1 LGLAFSMVR
10 EPAEIDDAMWLLKL
24 AGISDLKTGIEVD
37 GPNLIYAYDYYL
49 APERGIDFLFMD
61 RDSMRA
67 MAAAKRGTE
76 WNNTN
81 LELITEEDVDKSLK
95 DVTIPVTVTAAAKNG
110 IPLYYNNKNTDAV
123 ALRSSGAGEDAV
135 SVKLGLIPAAVP
147 LVVNT
152 GTSHGNII
160 GDVHGTV
167 DIKSIGGGAAVFGG
181 FTAASR
187 MQKYTTIQLIEAAAK
202 IKASSAAVYQKLVT
216 GFGNFVTALRDVKVG
231 DEQVG
236 VVVMGANAVLDNA
249 GTFESLKQV
258 KGAQHALKAVVWGEK
273 PATDQEAMDLTS
285 ALTATSITKEAA
297 VMLDSMENV
306 LERIGE
312 EYNIGQS
319 KIMLMLS
326 EKDVAALEKEFD
338 MTIAEFLDRNVL
350 LKATIIKDSA
360 SGEAAPMTLAFANL
374 LARNLK
380 VEAPALGSALA
391 RLTAMTYK
399 DASTDVIAAVT
410 DLTANLVTI
419 MPVNVDAE
427 TAQAAQD
434 YKDATAAAR
443 KLDIG
448 V

>member
-1 LGLAFSMVR
+1 
-10 EPAEIDDAMWLLKL
+10 
-24 AGISDLKTGIEVD
+24 
-37 GPNLIYAYDYYL
+37 
-49 APERGIDFLFMD
+49 
-61 RDSMRA
+61 
-67 MAAAKRGTE
+67 
-76 WNNTN
+76 
-81 LELITEEDVDKSLK
+81 
-95 DVTIPVTVTAAAKNG
+95 
-110 IPLYYNNKNTDAV
+110 
-123 ALRSSGAGEDAV
+123 
-135 SVKLGLIPAAVP
+135 
-147 LVVNT
+147 
-152 GTSHGNII
+152 
-160 GDVHGTV
+160 
-167 DIKSIGGGAAVFGG
+167 
-181 FTAASR
+181 
-187 MQKYTTIQLIEAAAK
+187 
-202 IKASSAAVYQKLVT
+202 
-216 GFGNFVTALRDVKVG
+216 
-231 DEQVG
+231 
-236 VVVMGANAVLDNA
+236 
-249 GTFESLKQV
+249 
-258 KGAQHALKAVVWGEK
+258 KAVVWGEK
-273 PATDQEAMDLTS
+273 PATDQDAIDLTS
-285 ALTATSITKEAA
+285 ALAATSITKEAA

-306 LERIGE
+306 LKRIGE
-312 EYNIGQS
+312 EYNIGQR

-399 DASTDVIAAVT
+399 DAATDVIAAVT

-434 YKDATAAAR
+434 YKDATKVAR